1 MIPVVRHGG
10 EEARAFIEKFRARSE
25 EKNQSVDEAVREI
38 LENVRTR
45 GDEAVSAYTQ
55 KFDGVCPEK
64 TEISRAEMETLSKT
78 CDPAFLAAL
87 KEAAGNIRDFHARQK
102 QQSWCEM
109 RPDGVCMGQRVRG
122 LKRVGIYVPGGTAA
136 YPSSVLMNAIPA
148 KIAGVEEIIMVT
160 PPGKAGRPNP
170 DILAAALEAGVDRV
184 FLIGGAQGV
193 AALAYGTET
202 VPRVDKIVGP
212 GNLYVATAK
221 RLLYGTVDID
231 MVAGPSEILI
241 VADDSANPRFL
252 AADLMSQ
259 AEHDRMASAV
269 LLTTSEQIADETVR
283 ELYEQIKTLSRKEI
297 IESSLD
303 HFGAVILCDSE
314 AEAVE
319 FANALAPEHLELCVK
334 APFDYLGRID
344 NAGSVFLGHYSPEPL
359 GDYYAGPNHVLPTG
373 GTARFFSP
381 LSVDSFLK
389 KSSFLYYTKEA
400 LSPAAQKIVTL
411 AEAEGLT
418 AHANSIK
425 VRQ

>member
-148 KIAGVEEIIMVT
+148 KIAGVGRSSWS
-160 PPGKAGRPNP
+160 PRPGRPAGRTRTSSRRLWKP
-170 DILAAALEAGVDRV
+170 AS
-184 FLIGGAQGV
+184 
-193 AALAYGTET
+193 
-202 VPRVDKIVGP
+202 
-212 GNLYVATAK
+212 TAC
-221 RLLYGTVDID
+221 
-231 MVAGPSEILI
+231 
-241 VADDSANPRFL
+241 F
-252 AADLMSQ
+252 
-259 AEHDRMASAV
+259 
-269 LLTTSEQIADETVR
+269 
-283 ELYEQIKTLSRKEI
+283 
-297 IESSLD
+297 
-303 HFGAVILCDSE
+303 
-314 AEAVE
+314 
-319 FANALAPEHLELCVK
+319 
-334 APFDYLGRID
+334 
-344 NAGSVFLGHYSPEPL
+344 
-359 GDYYAGPNHVLPTG
+359 
-373 GTARFFSP
+373 
-381 LSVDSFLK
+381 
-389 KSSFLYYTKEA
+389 
-400 LSPAAQKIVTL
+400 
-411 AEAEGLT
+411 
-418 AHANSIK
+418 
-425 VRQ
+425 

>member
-38 LENVRTR
+38 LENVRAR

-212 GNLYVATAK
+212 GNL
-221 RLLYGTVDID
+221 
-231 MVAGPSEILI
+231 
-241 VADDSANPRFL
+241 
-252 AADLMSQ
+252 
-259 AEHDRMASAV
+259 
-269 LLTTSEQIADETVR
+269 
-283 ELYEQIKTLSRKEI
+283 
-297 IESSLD
+297 
-303 HFGAVILCDSE
+303 
-314 AEAVE
+314 
-319 FANALAPEHLELCVK
+319 
-334 APFDYLGRID
+334 
-344 NAGSVFLGHYSPEPL
+344 
-359 GDYYAGPNHVLPTG
+359 
-373 GTARFFSP
+373 
-381 LSVDSFLK
+381 
-389 KSSFLYYTKEA
+389 
-400 LSPAAQKIVTL
+400 
-411 AEAEGLT
+411 
-418 AHANSIK
+418 
-425 VRQ
+425 